1 PLIREYETHWQRH
14 RYSNR
19 KLAARLD
26 KELRAVRELEREL
39 SRASRTLD
47 YKRYSAYEKR
57 YLRHQSRLREMLVL
71 MVVLINVTT
80 GHRQTPGLF
89 ISTRIGP
96 LLSTYETHL
105 NLYRHNHHQ
114 RHRYLELEREVHEIQ
129 RLERELLDMEASGVG
144 LLEPDYLFDAERRIM
159 RHQQRLAEILA

>member
-1 PLIREYETHWQRH
+1 MT
-14 RYSNR
+14 
-19 KLAARLD
+19 RL
-26 KELRAVRELEREL
+26 LCI
-39 SRASRTLD
+39 S
-47 YKRYSAYEKR
+47 
-57 YLRHQSRLREMLVL
+57 LVL
-71 MVVLINVTT
+71 MVVLINGKPIITTSIVNCPSNLIPVHYLPVTT

-114 RHRYLELEREVHEIQ
+114 RHRYLELEREVQEIQ